1 MAMLN
6 CQIPVAFVLIQNKSQ
21 DGGKNMSYNHGL
33 EEKKFK
39 EQWQK
44 TTEEYRKAGM
54 TEKQIAA
61 IYEFDREVFK
71 SDRRFKER
79 TVGLFDNEN
88 SKTLMVYDDY
98 SANNRYGWI
107 NEIEDMEVY
116 SQIMSLPEIWREA
129 FTMYIFDGYTQKK
142 ISSILLRNQSNMSRA
157 IDKITEIL
165 RNQFSNA

>member
-1 MAMLN
+1 
-6 CQIPVAFVLIQNKSQ
+6 
-21 DGGKNMSYNHGL
+21 MSYNHGL

-44 TTEEYRKAGM
+44 TAEEYRQSGM
-54 TEKQIAA
+54 TEEQIAA
-61 IYEFDREVFK
+61 IYEFDREVFN

-98 SANNRYGWI
+98 SAYNRYSWI
-107 NEIEDMEVY
+107 DEIEDMEVY

-129 FTMYIFDGYTQKK
+129 FTMYIFDGYTQKD
-142 ISSILLRNQSNMSRA
+142 ISSKILKPRRTIASW
-157 IDKITEIL
+157 IGKIAEIL
-165 RNQFSNA
+165 F